1 MQGLCPKF
9 TDLSKT
15 DLIQGYLLLFNIIL
29 KLYATCYKV
38 AFSIT
43 GESMMNFYK
52 IKKEYLDH
60 LRQYDKKVPQ
70 NVENGKEKL
79 YTGIVMSTENYNYF
93 VPLSSFNRP
102 QQTNF
107 VLQQNNKRRL
117 GSLRLSFMIPIEKND
132 TSVLEKVDLDDVD
145 DFKYR
150 RLLEQELKL
159 CRQNQ
164 KQIMHRAKK
173 VYDMGNNSEH
183 PRFKDCV
190 QFQKLEQ
197 KASEYQYDRTKAQMK
212 KKRKQ
217 HDMEL

>member
-1 MQGLCPKF
+1 
-9 TDLSKT
+9 
-15 DLIQGYLLLFNIIL
+15 
-29 KLYATCYKV
+29 
-38 AFSIT
+38 
-43 GESMMNFYK
+43 
-52 IKKEYLDH
+52 
-60 LRQYDKKVPQ
+60 
-70 NVENGKEKL
+70 
-79 YTGIVMSTENYNYF
+79 
-93 VPLSSFNRP
+93 NRP

-173 VYDMGNNSEH
+173 VYDMG
-183 PRFKDCV
+183 K
-190 QFQKLEQ
+190 KLEQ